1 MTRKNKNGGLG
12 KGLSALLSSE
22 SIDMDQI
29 GDFKAL
35 GTIAEIPINQIEA
48 NPFQPRTD
56 FEQEALEELAESIKL
71 HGIIQPVT
79 LRKMGYENY
88 QLISGERRTR
98 AAILAGLQSLPAYI
112 RVANDQDMLE
122 MALIENIQRENL
134 NAIEIALSYKRLMD
148 ECDLKQ
154 DQLGERVGKN
164 RSTVSNY
171 VRLLKLPDDI
181 QAAIKNNQ
189 ISMGHA
195 RALVGLKNELDQL
208 DLFHRIVQEALS
220 VRETEQVIKSI
231 AIADSNP
238 QNPQNPTSKSTG
250 KPAWKSWNLNL
261 PKNIKLKEL
270 KNQTLQIQ
278 IHVKDEDELRSI
290 LSKLS

>member
-231 AIADSNP
+231 ADSTP
-238 QNPQNPTSKSTG
+238 QNPQNPTAKTTG